1 MKKVLIME
9 LKPGDVQTT
18 APIPLTVKA
27 NEPLRKN
34 AHIKY
39 PAQGY
44 LRKLMEFCSDTGY
57 HGADTND
64 KEADSN
70 AHDNSSDT
78 LPGHSIFML
87 ICCFITAYIFTK
99 M

>member
-39 PAQGY
+39 QGQGY
-44 LRKLMEFCSDTGY
+44 LCNYAYTACCSQQW
-57 HGADTND
+57 
-64 KEADSN
+64 
-70 AHDNSSDT
+70 SDT
-78 LPGHSIFML
+78 LSEAGR
-87 ICCFITAYIFTK
+87 
-99 M
+99 